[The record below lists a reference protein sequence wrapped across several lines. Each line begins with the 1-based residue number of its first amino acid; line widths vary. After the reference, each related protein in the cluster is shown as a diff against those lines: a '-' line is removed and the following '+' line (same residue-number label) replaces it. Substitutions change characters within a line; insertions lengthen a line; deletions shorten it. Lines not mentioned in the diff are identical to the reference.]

1 MLPFPVT
8 FKPGSPVSEQLLYA
22 VEKAVISGQLQPGD
36 KFPSVRAISQEL
48 RINPN
53 TTHKVISVLTSQGI
67 LEVMPGIGT
76 IVGKLPKPSAKQRGE
91 LLGDDL
97 ERLVVEAKK
106 LGLQL
111 KDLTQA
117 VEEHW
122 KKLTA
127 TP

>member
-22 VEKAVISGQLQPGD
+22 VEKAVISGQLQTGD

-76 IVGKLPKPSAKQRGE
+76 DVTSQI
-91 LLGDDL
+91 
-97 ERLVVEAKK
+97 
-106 LGLQL
+106 
-111 KDLTQA
+111 
-117 VEEHW
+117 
-122 KKLTA
+122 
-127 TP
+127 